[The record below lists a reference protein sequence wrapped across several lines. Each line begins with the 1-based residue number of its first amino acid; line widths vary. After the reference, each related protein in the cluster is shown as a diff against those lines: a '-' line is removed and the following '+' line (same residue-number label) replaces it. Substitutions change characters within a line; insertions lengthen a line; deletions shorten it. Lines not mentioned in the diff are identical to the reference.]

1 MRAWPVDQ
9 FLQSVPDAAKRWPVM
24 LAQPANPGMGDSRPY
39 LAGMGQTLL
48 LVMLAI
54 AALAISSAFFYRME
68 RHAADGRPDLLPGV
82 TLINAAPPE
91 SGVIVTS
98 LRSDGDAAHGG
109 MAVGDAVVSIDGTP
123 IHSLD
128 QASHYLIGTHRPM
141 VTIGLVRGDHRLAI
155 ALDRSRT

>member
-1 MRAWPVDQ
+1 MDNGPYGFYHCNRVFALED
-9 FLQSVPDAAKRWPVM
+9 VPSHV
-24 LAQPANPGMGDSRPY
+24 NSC
-39 LAGMGQTLL
+39 
-48 LVMLAI
+48 
-54 AALAISSAFFYRME
+54 SAFFYRME